1 MREEKKR
8 NSEAGVVCVLSMY
21 EALGWKVLGEE
32 REEKK
37 VKEKKRRKREK
48 KLKYYENK
56 QMRTKRKAT

>member
-1 MREEKKR
+1 
-8 NSEAGVVCVLSMY
+8 VVCVLSMY